1 MAPGQYEDSRSAS
14 QAAASIR
21 SDTAAS
27 DKRRSRSR
35 SRGIADNFVIKILLS
50 QPNLFTFNKFSY
62 LPNKFV
68 TSIKKIE
75 IEDRDLAVHHQ
86 DVRDQETE
94 REIEEEVH
102 TSSKT

>member
-14 QAAASIR
+14 QAAPSIR

-35 SRGIADNFVIKILLS
+35 SRGIANNFVIKILLF
-50 QPNLFTFNKFSY
+50 QPNLFTFNKFPIY
-62 LPNKFV
+62 KFV
-68 TSIKKIE
+68 TSLKKIE
-75 IEDRDLAVHHQ
+75 IEDRDLAVHHS

-102 TSSKT
+102 TYSKT